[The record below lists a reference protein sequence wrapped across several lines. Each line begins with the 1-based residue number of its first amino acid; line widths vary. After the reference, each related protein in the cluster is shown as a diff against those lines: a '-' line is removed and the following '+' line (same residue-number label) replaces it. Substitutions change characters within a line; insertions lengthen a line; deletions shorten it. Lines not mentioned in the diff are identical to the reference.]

1 MQRPNEAS
9 LLQSKKFLAWRSEPN
24 VLVQR
29 ERTGRPAGY
38 IRVPDLLHAEQ
49 EKHYSVAQVAELW
62 AVSRDLIRDVFK
74 DEPGV
79 LKFERPGTRIKRAYS
94 TLRIPE
100 SVLDRVHSRLTER

>member
-1 MQRPNEAS
+1 MQRSIEAS
-9 LLQSKKFLAWRSEPN
+9 LLLQSKKFLAWRSE
-24 VLVQR
+24 R
-29 ERTGRPAGY
+29 EEDRPAGY
-38 IRVPDLLHAEQ
+38 IRVPDLLHVEQ
-49 EKHYSVAQVAELW
+49 EKHYSVSQVAELW

-100 SVLDRVHSRLTER
+100 SVLTRVHSRLTER